1 MPTPSKPSPC
11 VGIRTC
17 SDYSPF
23 GVELDGRTV
32 SLEGYRFGYQG
43 SEKDDEFK
51 GYGNSYQMVT
61 GRKQETLTYKGA
73 KQLVKSLQN
82 LKQVPCIKN
91 G

>member
-1 MPTPSKPSPC
+1 MPTPSKPFPC

-23 GVELDGRTV
+23 CVELEGRTV
-32 SLEGYRFGYQG
+32 SNFGYRFGYQG
-43 SEKDDEFK
+43 SEKDNEFK

-73 KQLVKSLQN
+73 KQLVKSLQT